1 MNTRFCHDRRLLR
14 AALRAVAL
22 RASLQL
28 ALAFV
33 GLVAIAAQSAG
44 VHPVS
49 GRRYALPMSV
59 EGASWLDRPEREQE
73 EQPDLALRLLK
84 IEKGA
89 SVADVGAGSGYMT
102 MKLAKIVGPMG
113 RVYANDIQAGM
124 LSLLQQNVARAK
136 ITNVTP
142 VLGTLDD
149 PKLPANAL
157 DLVIMVDV
165 YHELSEPQK
174 VLAHIRESLKPTGRL
189 VLFEYRAEDPN
200 VPIQPLHKM
209 TVAQAKLEVEHEGFS
224 LSKTQEDLPRQHLL
238 TFTKVTAS
246 PAAR

>member
-1 MNTRFCHDRRLLR
+1 MTTPLAHDRRRLR
-14 AALRAVAL
+14 CGLRAVAL
-22 RASLQL
+22 RASLQIAL
-28 ALAFV
+28 ALV
-33 GLVAIAAQSAG
+33 GFVAIAAQSAG

-73 EQPDLALRLLK
+73 EQPDLALRLLR

-124 LSLLQQNVARAK
+124 LSLLRQNVTRAK

-174 VLAHIRESLKPTGRL
+174 VLAHIREALKPTGRL

-209 TVAQAKLEVEHEGFS
+209 SVAQAKLEVEHEGFS

-238 TFTKVTAS
+238 TFVRRES
-246 PAAR
+246 PRSN